1 MHERLFMN
9 WRAHPRPL
17 LRVIHDETFI
27 TGSPQVHTLSHN
39 IQGGTMAWVRQPLG
53 YAGPWPGPPATKT
66 RWTLGQ

>member
-27 TGSPQVHTLSHN
+27 TGSPQVHTLSHCMSPN
-39 IQGGTMAWVRQPLG
+39 P
-53 YAGPWPGPPATKT
+53 
-66 RWTLGQ
+66 